1 MVQQKQSSLPPKRTK
16 NNKSKKHTRAPETV
30 EEYQEAADFQE
41 STGGKWRAGDP
52 VKSCRA
58 FLRAVEIYDA
68 GLARF
73 ATDFDL
79 AYNKARLQLE
89 ITQQQ
94 PALVVN
100 LPVSLLEYLRQT
112 LDSHRY
118 VLQLNEEVPDAL
130 YNTAQVLTVL
140 AEQLADG
147 DNPGAKDEAIMFL
160 RQALEYCSSCLSRQE
175 TLLEEQIKALQGSQ
189 SQDQLPA
196 YTVDSMTGAFSG
208 TELQLSAS
216 DSDSNYA
223 TVERAV
229 APSDLLDT
237 SRAALSAMTT
247 LISLASATDIATL
260 SSMAKDIE
268 RKISTYQAI
277 LTIPDSEETRIEV
290 ALERTEFD
298 AALAEAEFRFGTIST
313 QTYLNRLHAFSTIP
327 QESPTVL
334 CSQAEALISFVV
346 AVIQTQPRSQLAGT
360 CWGPLTR
367 AESLYSN
374 AAALIQRST
383 SSSITSNNHDR
394 ARLFIAQGDLELLR
408 VRVAS
413 SPNDISLTQNLPVLL
428 EHAMKYYLGAVRFV
442 SAPRVGITEEAEGK
456 AVLVE
461 IMQALQVGKE
471 VSQTSTSARN
481 KALRALRDLVGE
493 EMVEREIA
501 DAIEKSFGGAKT

>member
-1 MVQQKQSSLPPKRTK
+1 MVQQKQSSLPLKRVK
-16 NNKSKKHTRAPETV
+16 NNKT
-30 EEYQEAADFQE
+30 ADFQE

-58 FLRAVEIYDA
+58 FLRAVDIYDA

-73 ATDFDL
+73 PTDFDL

-100 LPVSLLEYLRQT
+100 LPVPLLEYLRQT

-118 VLQLNEEVPDAL
+118 VLQLNETVPDAL

-147 DNPGAKDEAIMFL
+147 DNPSAKDEAIMFL

-175 TLLEEQIKALQGSQ
+175 MLVEEQRAALQGGQ

-196 YTVDSMTGAFSG
+196 HTVDSMACTSSG
-208 TELQLSAS
+208 TELQVSAS

-223 TVERAV
+223 TVERAI

-346 AVIQTQPRSQLAGT
+346 AVIQTQPHSQLAGT

-367 AESLYSN
+367 AESLYSS

-394 ARLFIAQGDLELLR
+394 ARLFVAQGDLELLR
-408 VRVAS
+408 VRVVS
-413 SPNDISLTQNLPVLL
+413 SANDISLTQNVPVLL
-428 EHAMKYYLGAVRFV
+428 EHATKYYLSVAEAVI
-442 SAPRVGITEEAEGK
+442 APRADVTEEAEGK

-461 IMQALQVGKE
+461 RMQALHVGRE
-471 VSQTSTSARN
+471 VSKVSTSARN

-493 EMVEREIA
+493 EVVEREIA
-501 DAIEKSFGGAKT
+501 DAIEKSLGAAQT